1 MGGAGWIRMMSE
13 SGPMISGIP
22 AVDFWISCTRTHT
35 PEPPEM
41 QECIENTRGSSA
53 YGRKIGV
60 YLPRDDAHPTVDLD
74 GMPLW
79 WHGADLDG
87 MPLWWTWME
96 CPCGGL
102 GWNALVAAWG
112 GPACGLG
119 WNAPVADLDGI
130 PLWRHGAD
138 LDAMPLWQNWM
149 GCP

>member
-79 WHGADLDG
+79 WHWVDLNV
-87 MPLWWTWME
+87 MPLRRTWME
-96 CPCGGL
+96 CPCGRL
-102 GWNALVAAWG
+102 GWDALKSSIHKPNIHSSKIEHTQRQVTLLELPHLALPNCCNYTG
-112 GPACGLG
+112 SKTP
-119 WNAPVADLDGI
+119 
-130 PLWRHGAD
+130 R
-138 LDAMPLWQNWM
+138 
-149 GCP
+149 